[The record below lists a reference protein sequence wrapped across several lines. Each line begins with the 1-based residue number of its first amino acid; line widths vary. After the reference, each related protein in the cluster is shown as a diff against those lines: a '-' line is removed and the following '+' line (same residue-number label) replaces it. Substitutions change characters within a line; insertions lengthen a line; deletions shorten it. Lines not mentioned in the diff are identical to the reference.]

1 MSIRTTRRK
10 IVRLQHGPAGERVD
24 TLVVEEPLEIRIGGV
39 TRQMTMRTPGHDIE
53 LVHGLLFSQGLI
65 QGRRDVVEA
74 YRCSGGSGSTISQ
87 GNAID
92 LVMAPGVDVDGR
104 RSVVTSTSCGICG
117 ADSIQ
122 DVLDMIRGDLRDEN
136 STFDMQMLASLPER
150 LRAHQ
155 PVFART
161 GAIHAAGLFD
171 ADGTALC
178 VREDVG
184 RHNAVDKV
192 IGNLLIDDR
201 LPAGGTVL
209 VVSGRASFD
218 LVQKAAA
225 TGIPVIVAVSAPSS
239 LAVDLADRVGITLIG
254 FARGATS
261 NAYTHP
267 QRIRIA
273 G

>member
-10 IVRLQHGPAGERVD
+10 IVRLHGVQSDVRVD
-24 TLVVEEPLEIRIGGV
+24 TLAVEEPLEIRVGGV
-39 TRQMTMRTPGHDIE
+39 TQQMTMRTPGHDIE

-65 QGRRDVVEA
+65 RGRRDIVEA
-74 YRCSGGSGSTISQ
+74 YRCSGGSGSTATP

-92 LVMAPGVDVDGR
+92 LVVAPGIDTDSR
-104 RSVVTSTSCGICG
+104 RRVMTSTSCGVCG
-117 ADSIQ
+117 TDSIQ
-122 DVLDMIRGDLRDEN
+122 DVLDMIRGDLHGDV
-136 STFDMQMLASLPER
+136 STFDAMMVASLPER

-155 PVFART
+155 PIFART
-161 GAIHAAGLFD
+161 GAIHAAGLFS

-192 IGNLLIDDR
+192 VGNMLIDDR
-201 LPAGGTVL
+201 LPAHATVL
-209 VVSGRASFD
+209 VVSGRTSFD

-225 TGIPVIVAVSAPSS
+225 AGIPVVVAVSAPSS

-254 FARGATS
+254 FARESTS
-261 NAYTHP
+261 NVYTHS
-267 QRIRIA
+267 QRIVTA